1 MAGVARLSA
10 IEHLIL
16 ELLLRGGNMYG
27 LELVAASKGRLK
39 RGTVYVTLGRMEEK
53 GLIES
58 STDEARGGVAVR
70 RLYRP
75 TASGLRLLKAWRTLS
90 RTLALE
96 PIL

>member
-16 ELLLRGGNMYG
+16 ELLLRG
-27 LELVAASKGRLK
+27 
-39 RGTVYVTLGRMEEK
+39 GTVYVTLGRMEEK